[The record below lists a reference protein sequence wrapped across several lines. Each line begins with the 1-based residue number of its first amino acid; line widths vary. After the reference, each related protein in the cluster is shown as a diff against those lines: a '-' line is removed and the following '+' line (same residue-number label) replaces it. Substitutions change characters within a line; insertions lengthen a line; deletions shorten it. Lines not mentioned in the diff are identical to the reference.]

1 MGYLKWSV
9 FWLYAKILNQSALP
23 FDPIN
28 NLKLFLPGGET
39 SDSINQKPKLWE
51 TRKIRIVGYY
61 LLDK

>member
-28 NLKLFLPGGET
+28 NLKLFLPGGKQVIV
-39 SDSINQKPKLWE
+39 SIKKQNCGKQE
-51 TRKIRIVGYY
+51 RFG
-61 LLDK
+61 